1 MALKGL
7 IDRPLMYNACC
18 NLQQAL
24 HIKHLW
30 VSVLGAIVFH
40 HEKQPVRHVL
50 MPVRQLYYNI

>member
-1 MALKGL
+1 MTLKGL
-7 IDRPLMYNACC
+7 IDRPLLYNACC

-24 HIKHLW
+24 YNKHLW

-50 MPVRQLYYNI
+50 MPVRRLYYNI

>member
-24 HIKHLW
+24 RIKHLW

-40 HEKQPVRHVL
+40 HEKQPVR
-50 MPVRQLYYNI
+50 RLYYNI